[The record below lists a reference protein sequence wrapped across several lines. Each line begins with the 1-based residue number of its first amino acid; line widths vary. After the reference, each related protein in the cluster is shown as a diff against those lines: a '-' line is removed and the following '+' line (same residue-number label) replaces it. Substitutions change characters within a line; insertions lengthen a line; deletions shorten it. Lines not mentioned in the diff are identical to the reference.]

1 METSYYRINEICDV
15 KSGKRLPKGADFVS
29 VITPYKYIRARDIK
43 KGKVHSENVTF
54 IDEIVRQKICKYIIN
69 KDDIAITIVANIGD
83 VGICGDDCDNSN
95 LTENAV
101 RLTNYDLSIVYPK
114 YLNYYLSQHFM
125 KEYME
130 NLAIGAAQAK
140 LGIYKIQKIKISLP
154 DVNVQKSITEIISRY
169 DELIEINNKRIKLL
183 EQTVENY
190 FKLSYENEIKNHR
203 VNIVKLSELLDIT
216 RGLSYSSEEIE
227 CDDGVTL
234 INLKNIQGF
243 GGFRRDGNKCYNGD
257 YKETQVVKQG
267 DLVMGVTDM
276 TQDRRTVG
284 SVALIPDIAGV
295 CVISADLIKIETDIN
310 KSFLYC
316 LFRFGNVSKYISQF
330 ANGAN
335 VLHLKP
341 EVIKKVK
348 IMMPTQE
355 YINAFSRIV
364 TPMLD
369 EIEMLYQQNDNLIKQ
384 RDLLLPR
391 LMSGKL
397 SVETKTKSVPKVKK
411 VISFD
416 EFCSNMGMAARA
428 KTISDEDLRA
438 MYEAYIDDNATE

>member
-1 METSYYRINEICDV
+1 MFKEYRISDIGEVIGGGTPSTKNDEYWNGNIPWISPKDLTGYNSV
-15 KSGKRLPKGADFVS
+15 YISYGENFITDKGLKSGTRLLPKDTVLFSSRAPIG
-29 VITPYKYIRARDIK
+29 YIALAANDI
-43 KGKVHSENVTF
+43 
-54 IDEIVRQKICKYIIN
+54 C
-69 KDDIAITIVANIGD
+69 
-83 VGICGDDCDNSN
+83 
-95 LTENAV
+95 
-101 RLTNYDLSIVYPK
+101 TNQGFKSIVCDHSKVNPL
-114 YLNYYLSQHFM
+114 YLYYYLKSNINYIKLFGSGATFPEISGSSM
-125 KEYME
+125 K
-130 NLAIGAAQAK
+130 
-140 LGIYKIQKIKISLP
+140 KIKI
-154 DVNVQKSITEIISRY
+154 NIFKSIDYQKKVANSIYKY
-169 DELIEINNKRIKLL
+169 DELIEVNNKRIKLL

-190 FKLSYENEIKNHR
+190 FKLSYENKIKNNK
-203 VNIVKLSELLDIT
+203 VNIVKLGKLLDIT

-348 IMMPTQE
+348 VMMPTQE
-355 YINAFSRIV
+355 YIKAFSRIV

-397 SVETKTKSVPKVKK
+397 SVETKTGSVPKMKK
-411 VISFD
+411 IISFD
-416 EFCSNMGMAARA
+416 QFCSNMGMAARA
-428 KTISDEDLRA
+428 KFISDEDLRA
-438 MYEAYIDDNATE
+438 MYEAYIDDDATE